1 MLEFMARRRDDSSLP
16 HLPSDPQGKRWPD
29 TPWSLLLRW
38 KDLGAQDRKGALDRI
53 LGQYYKPVYRFF
65 QRVLG
70 LHGDDLTNATQD
82 FFVRFIEK
90 DFLKNL
96 DHQGSFRAFLKV
108 ACRRHCIN
116 WMEKN
121 RARAVALDGTPEP
134 AMPSDRSDALLDE
147 ELRKDYLDG
156 ALERVRARLRQEGK
170 DVYLQVLEARM
181 RRDDEG
187 RAPELAA
194 IALEVGRGV
203 YDVRNYL
210 TRVRALFREAL
221 HEIAAERTEQPKQ
234 ELEDLDL
241 LRFAP

>member
-1 MLEFMARRRDDSSLP
+1 MARRRDDSSLP
-16 HLPSDPQGKRWPD
+16 HLPSDPRGKRWPD

-38 KDLGAQDRKGALDRI
+38 KNLGDADRKGALDRI
-53 LGQYYKPVYRFF
+53 VGQYYKPVYRFF

-96 DHQGSFRAFLKV
+96 DHAGSFRAFLKV
-108 ACRRHCIN
+108 ACRRHYLN

-121 RARAVALDGTPEP
+121 RPRAVALGEMAEPVLPE
-134 AMPSDRSDALLDE
+134 DRSSALLDE

-170 DVYLQVLEARM
+170 DVYIQVLEARM
-181 RRDDEG
+181 RRDDQG

-210 TRVRALFREAL
+210 TRVRQLFREAL
-221 HEIAAERTEQPKQ
+221 HEIAALRTEQPRK
-234 ELEDLDL
+234 ELEELDL

>member
-1 MLEFMARRRDDSSLP
+1 MARRRDDSSLP
-16 HLPSDPQGKRWPD
+16 QLPSDPQGKRWPD

-38 KDLGAQDRKGALDRI
+38 KSLGDAERQGARERL

-70 LHGDDLTNATQD
+70 LHGDDLTDATQD
-82 FFVRFIEK
+82 FFLRFIEK

-116 WMEKN
+116 WREKQ
-121 RARAVALDGTPEP
+121 RPRAVALDGAPEI
-134 AMPSDRSDALLDE
+134 AMPEDRSDALLDE
-147 ELRKDYLDG
+147 ELRKDYVDG
-156 ALERVRARLRQEGK
+156 ALERVRDRLRGEGK
-170 DVYLQVLEARM
+170 DAYLRVLEARM

-187 RAPELAA
+187 RPPELAA

-210 TRVRALFREAL
+210 TKIRALFREAL
-221 HEIAAERTEQPKQ
+221 HAIAAERAERPRQ
-234 ELEDLDL
+234 ELEELDL